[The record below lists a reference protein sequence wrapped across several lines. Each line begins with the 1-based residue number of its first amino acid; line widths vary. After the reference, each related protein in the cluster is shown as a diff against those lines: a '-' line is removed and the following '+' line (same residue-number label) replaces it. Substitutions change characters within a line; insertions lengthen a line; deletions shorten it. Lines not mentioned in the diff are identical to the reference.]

1 MFSFPLIPY
10 TPTNTIKNQL
20 QKSKINHK
28 INKKKKSTTKSTK
41 KINHW
46 NKIVGSVVLMEIG
59 DGLMLIGFDGDR

>member
-28 INKKKKSTTKSTK
+28 INKKKINH
-41 KINHW
+41 KINKKNQPLEQNRW
-46 NKIVGSVVLMEIG
+46 IG
-59 DGLMLIGFDGDR
+59 GVDGNR